1 MVGGIA
7 RTATR
12 AAARAEATRAA
23 AHDRAKSPRAVGARR
38 HHAVRLWQS
47 VQPDATQQALEGVL
61 LLARGLGLR
70 ALYAAV
76 QLARPVALAGVL
88 GAARACAVADLLGR
102 DPVRGDEAG
111 LCRAPPAGPTQSPPP
126 HPARPGRSDA
136 ARTDSAATIGRPP
149 ARRTGSA

>member
-1 MVGGIA
+1 MVGEIA
-7 RTATR
+7 RAATR
-12 AAARAEATRAA
+12 AVARVEAKWAA

-70 ALYAAV
+70 ALHAAV

-88 GAARACAVADLLGR
+88 GAARAWAVADRLGR
-102 DPVRGDEAG
+102 DPGRGDEAG
-111 LCRAPPAGPTQSPPP
+111 LYRGASAWATQSPPT
-126 HPARPGRSDA
+126 HPARPCRS
-136 ARTDSAATIGRPP
+136 
-149 ARRTGSA
+149 